1 MQESLI
7 DAHKLILKMQKGT
20 SFFKK
25 LWSVIT
31 ASEAGGWAGGRVG
44 GFLLMHTVPLNYLAP
59 YFSVTPCVSEPAY
72 PPPPTPRHSPHAPAN
87 KATDLQ
93 RINNELSNSLSTLST
108 SLSHLANRKMDRVQ
122 VWARVGLWAHFGVTG
137 YRGGQSMTN
146 TDRWCRFPPPCIPP
160 TLNLGMPC

>member
-59 YFSVTPCVSEPAY
+59 YFSVTPSIPIHPSPSSPNHPAQTIQPHPAQTLPLSSICCVPPAAGC
-72 PPPPTPRHSPHAPAN
+72 PLTPLSRHALPARCWVGEAYS
-87 KATDLQ
+87 ATTAA
-93 RINNELSNSLSTLST
+93 STRPS
-108 SLSHLANRKMDRVQ
+108 
-122 VWARVGLWAHFGVTG
+122 G
-137 YRGGQSMTN
+137 
-146 TDRWCRFPPPCIPP
+146 
-160 TLNLGMPC
+160 